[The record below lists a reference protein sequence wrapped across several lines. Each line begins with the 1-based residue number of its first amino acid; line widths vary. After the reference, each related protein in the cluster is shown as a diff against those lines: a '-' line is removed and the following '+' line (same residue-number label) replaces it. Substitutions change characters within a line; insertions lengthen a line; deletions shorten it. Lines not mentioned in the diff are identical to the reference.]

1 MSYKVRLCG
10 TNEFVSEIEP
20 FDELVEFVKGWDNP
34 SAIVFPTRT
43 SAERSMEKIW
53 EIDDVHTTLEEVEN
67 E

>member
-20 FDELVEFVKGWDNP
+20 FDELVEFVEGWDNP

-43 SAERSMEKIW
+43 SANRAMDKIW
-53 EIDDVHTTLEEVEN
+53 EIDGFNTVIERN
-67 E
+67 

>member
-20 FDELVEFVKGWDNP
+20 FDELVEFVEGWDNP

-43 SAERSMEKIW
+43 SANRAMDKIW
-53 EIDDVHTTLEEVEN
+53 EIEGFHTTLEEVEK
-67 E
+67 

>member
-20 FDELVEFVKGWDNP
+20 CDELVEFVEGWDNP

-43 SAERSMEKIW
+43 SANRAMDKIW
-53 EIDDVHTTLEEVEN
+53 EIDGFNTVIERN
-67 E
+67 